1 MRASAEVKIPKMEKR
16 DRIILKP
23 IQVIYVRCDFELF
36 KKLHKRS
43 KDTGIS
49 VNELTMI
56 AIEEYISAKH
66 GK

>member
-1 MRASAEVKIPKMEKR
+1 MRVSAEVKIPKMEKR

-23 IQVIYVRCDFELF
+23 RQVIYVRCDFELF

-66 GK
+66 GR

>member
-1 MRASAEVKIPKMEKR
+1 MEKR

-23 IQVIYVRCDFELF
+23 RQVIYVRCDFELF

-66 GK
+66 GR

>member
-16 DRIILKP
+16 DRIILRPK
-23 IQVIYVRCDFELF
+23 QVIYVRCDFELF

>member
-1 MRASAEVKIPKMEKR
+1 MRASTEVKIPKMEKR

-23 IQVIYVRCDFELF
+23 RQVIYVRCDFELF

-66 GK
+66 ER

>member
-23 IQVIYVRCDFELF
+23 RQVIYVRCDFELF

>member
-1 MRASAEVKIPKMEKR
+1 MRASTEVKIPKMEKR

-23 IQVIYVRCDFELF
+23 RQVIYVRCDFELF

-66 GK
+66 GR

>member
-23 IQVIYVRCDFELF
+23 RQVIYVRCDFELF

-66 GK
+66 GR

>member
-1 MRASAEVKIPKMEKR
+1 MRVSAEVKIPKMEKR

-23 IQVIYVRCDFELF
+23 RQVIYVRCDFELF

>member
-16 DRIILKP
+16 DRIILRPK
-23 IQVIYVRCDFELF
+23 QVIYVRCDFELF

-66 GK
+66 GR

>member
-16 DRIILKP
+16 DRITLRPK
-23 IQVIYVRCDFELF
+23 QVIYVRCDFELF

-56 AIEEYISAKH
+56 AIEEYISKA
-66 GK
+66 